1 MVLPPSCVNTPEAF
15 PLLEPVQVSS
25 PIHTKTHSKDSF
37 QVTNRCK
44 KICSVHVTTLSWR
57 RRCFYIFFT
66 TSLHLHQSFDW
77 YDRPLRS
84 HPCYLRSSSWTKK
97 SSVKRRKHQHFS
109 PSLLPSTWYSSLNL
123 GSPQTTHHHY
133 VWLWMGDESC
143 WPCLW
148 FWGSSSSRLC
158 VAAWGWAAWD
168 YWYWVERSAPGTI
181 HQKGAVC
188 TVGIDM
194 NNPCFLYPFL
204 CYYAYPI
211 KFSVAFSSNI
221 QLLYF

>member
-1 MVLPPSCVNTPEAF
+1 MLPHCPEGDVVF
-15 PLLEPVQVSS
+15 TYFSPLLCTSTSHLIGMTDRYALIRVTYAPRAELKKAQSNAVS
-25 PIHTKTHSKDSF
+25 
-37 QVTNRCK
+37 
-44 KICSVHVTTLSWR
+44 
-57 RRCFYIFFT
+57 
-66 TSLHLHQSFDW
+66 TSI
-77 YDRPLRS
+77 
-84 HPCYLRSSSWTKK
+84 
-97 SSVKRRKHQHFS
+97 
-109 PSLLPSTWYSSLNL
+109 SLLPYYPPPDSLNL